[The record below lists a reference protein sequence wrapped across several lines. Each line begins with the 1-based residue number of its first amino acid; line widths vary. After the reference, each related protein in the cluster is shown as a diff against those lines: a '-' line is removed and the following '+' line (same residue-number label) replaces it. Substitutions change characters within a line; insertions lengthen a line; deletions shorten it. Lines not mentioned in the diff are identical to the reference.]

1 MYDVS
6 KLKSVEEC
14 RRVMARAMAKNDIE
28 VYQAVF
34 RRSCELVANENDD
47 PNDPMVR
54 EFFMTLAAYEQ
65 LLTEKNGRTTA
76 AARTR
81 QKIKNKGVEQSLIDW
96 TRQKAETAGFRWLV
110 EKGLPDHT
118 AESIVVKYAS
128 RFPNDVV
135 DLAKARLVEHG
146 IKLPQ

>member
-6 KLKSVEEC
+6 KLKNVDEC
-14 RRVMARAMAKNDIE
+14 RRVMARALAKNELDI
-28 VYQAVF
+28 YQAVF

-47 PNDPMVR
+47 PNDPMIR
-54 EFFMTLAAYEQ
+54 EFFITLAAYEQ

-81 QKIKNKGVEQSLIDW
+81 QKIKNKGVQQSLINW
-96 TRQKAETAGFRWLV
+96 TCQKAETSGFRWLI

-118 AESIVVKYAS
+118 AEYIVAKYSS
-128 RFPNDVV
+128 RFPDDVV
-135 DLAKARLVEHG
+135 RLAKARLVEHG
-146 IKLPQ
+146 IQPPS

>member
-6 KLKSVEEC
+6 KLRSVEEC
-14 RRVMARAMAKNDIE
+14 RRVMARALAKNEIDI
-28 VYQAVF
+28 YQAVF

-54 EFFMTLAAYEQ
+54 EFFLTLAAYEQ

-81 QKIKNKGVEQSLIDW
+81 QKIKNKGVKQSLIDW
-96 TRQKAETAGFRWLV
+96 TLQKAETSGFRWLL
-110 EKGLPDHT
+110 EKGLSDHT
-118 AESIVVKYAS
+118 AEYIVAKYS
-128 RFPNDVV
+128 NRFPEEVV
-135 DLAKARLVEHG
+135 RLAKARLVEHG
-146 IKLPQ
+146 IQLPT

>member
-6 KLKSVEEC
+6 KLKSVDEC
-14 RRVMARAMAKNDIE
+14 RRVMARALARKEIDI
-28 VYQAVF
+28 YQAVF

-47 PNDPMVR
+47 PSDPMVR
-54 EFFMTLAAYEQ
+54 EFFITLAAYEQ

-81 QKIKNKGVEQSLIDW
+81 QKIKNKGVKQSLIDW
-96 TRQKAETAGFRWLV
+96 TRQKAETSGFRWLT

-118 AESIVVKYAS
+118 AEYIVVKYS
-128 RFPNDVV
+128 SKFPGDVIE
-135 DLAKARLVEHG
+135 LAKARLLEHG
-146 IKLPQ
+146 IKLPS